1 MVCAVNF
8 GYFGGVALRFKRIDK
23 YMRRQP
29 YDNTRFQQRYKALR

>member
-23 YMRRQP
+23 YTRRQA